1 MLMAGHYLMAVVVAL
16 LCAGLYRNIGI
27 DLGSF
32 QCVSFLLPSLHAHR
46 YQKLTSL
53 TSCRNRLGLFF
64 FILALFAFSS
74 LTSLG
79 LFANERLLF
88 MRERFVLPP
97 PLLYIA
103 PFLPFPHKLTDEF
116 VLRHRANGYYSP
128 LAYFLSKVLFDILP
142 LRIIPSI
149 ILGSI
154 VYGMVGLVPNLT
166 EFWKFLLTLVLFNLA
181 TASVVFFISV
191 AVANTGLANL
201 TGSLV
206 MLYKYVSPSLRLP
219 LMGRTEDS
227 PTIRLLI
234 V

>member
-1 MLMAGHYLMAVVVAL
+1 MLL
-16 LCAGLYRNIGI
+16 L
-27 DLGSF
+27 
-32 QCVSFLLPSLHAHR
+32 
-46 YQKLTSL
+46 
-53 TSCRNRLGLFF
+53 RNRLGLFF

-88 MRERFVLPP
+88 MRERFVFSSS
-97 PLLYIA
+97 
-103 PFLPFPHKLTDEF
+103 FLHRNIGSLDFSIC
-116 VLRHRANGYYSP
+116 RANGYYSP
-128 LAYFLSKVLFDILP
+128 FAYFLSKVLFDILP

-206 MLYKYVSPSLRLP
+206 MLYKYVVSRPFF
-219 LMGRTEDS
+219 G
-227 PTIRLLI
+227 
-234 V
+234 